1 MTVLVTYA
9 SKHGSTAEIAQA
21 VAHGL
26 RDAGVDA
33 ECLEVDE
40 AKSLEPYDAVV
51 LGSAV
56 YMKRWRGEARRFLHH
71 HADEL
76 SKRPFWIFS
85 SGPVGSPDED
95 PDPEWIEPTKVV
107 ADAER
112 LGVRGH
118 VVFGGRLPGHGGLT
132 SRAMRHNIPEEFHDR
147 RDWDEIDAWAKSV
160 AAQLQATG
168 KKRQSGPD
176 RGGRALAQPPG

>member
-9 SKHGSTAEIAQA
+9 SKHGSTAEIADA
-21 VAHGL
+21 VARTL

-33 ECLEVDE
+33 ECLEVHE
-40 AKSLEPYDAVV
+40 AKSLDPYDAVV

-56 YMKRWRGEARRFLHH
+56 YMKRWRGEARRFLHR

-85 SGPVGSPDED
+85 SGPVGSPAED
-95 PDPEWIEPTKVV
+95 PDPEWIEPQKVV
-107 ADAER
+107 AEAER

-118 VVFGGRLPGHGGLT
+118 VVFGGRLPEHGGFT
-132 SRAMRHNIPEEFHDR
+132 SRAMSRNIPEELHDR
-147 RDWDEIDAWAKSV
+147 RDWDEIDSWAKSV
-160 AAQLQATG
+160 AAQLQPTG
-168 KKRQSGPD
+168 KEPTIRS
-176 RGGRALAQPPG
+176 